1 MQEKTDNAFYEISLN
16 NNICHQET
24 TTSGH
29 PTTENEIQIKVY
41 KRRFWML
48 FLFSSTSL
56 ASGLFYP
63 LYAGIS
69 DVTMC
74 YYDVSQDAANWTGL
88 VCMVTYIILVFPV
101 SWLIDRIGIQKT
113 VLISSAFN
121 LLASATQFL
130 TLNPQNFIYVMV
142 SQFFASM
149 SNVFILAIPPCL
161 AAEWFPSNEVS
172 RACAY
177 GVFGN
182 QMGLALGFI
191 CAPLMISSDCSNLK
205 LITKGRTNV
214 AILLT
219 VVNTILTAL
228 IIFTFQG
235 KPPHPPSVAQAEK
248 KDDKLDYLK
257 LSLSMLKN
265 VNFVLIFIM
274 YGLMVGTYFVT
285 ATLLNAFLIPFFPGT
300 EVLIGWMGWLLIVAG
315 LIGSIVAG
323 YVLDYTH
330 KFKNTSLAICILS
343 FFTFILFICFVH
355 FQHIWLQFI
364 TIGVLGFFLTSFLP
378 VGFEY
383 GIEVTYPES
392 EITSAG
398 LLNASSMIFGIILT
412 EIATSILNKQ
422 GFYAA
427 NTVMLI
433 ALLASCIICGFITT
447 DYKRSKKSMRKSKV
461 GNT

>member
-228 IIFTFQG
+228 IIF
-235 KPPHPPSVAQAEK
+235 S
-248 KDDKLDYLK
+248 
-257 LSLSMLKN
+257 
-265 VNFVLIFIM
+265 
-274 YGLMVGTYFVT
+274 LMVGTYFVT